1 MDVKRFYVKRDNT
14 VEIKCPYCQA
24 SKTVPVEKFKN
35 PKNILQI
42 SCLCKKVFNV
52 VHEFRQMYRKGTKL
66 RGRYFNQSR
75 DNDEGRIVVDNI
87 SLKGVGFYT
96 VGLHKIKK
104 DHILN
109 VEYRIDDPQKTL
121 ISRKVIARVVKGDYV
136 GAECVNV
143 GEYDKFLDF
152 YLLP

>member
-52 VHEFRQMYRKGTKL
+52 VHEFRQMYRK
-66 RGRYFNQSR
+66 
-75 DNDEGRIVVDNI
+75 
-87 SLKGVGFYT
+87 
-96 VGLHKIKK
+96 
-104 DHILN
+104 
-109 VEYRIDDPQKTL
+109 
-121 ISRKVIARVVKGDYV
+121 
-136 GAECVNV
+136 
-143 GEYDKFLDF
+143 
-152 YLLP
+152 